1 MKMDN
6 FVFAREMRG

>member
-1 MKMDN
+1 MKMDD